1 MTEFDIEKIDRIVS
15 DLLLEFKEER
25 NKLQYELDNANSKIM
40 EIDRSISSFKE
51 NEDVDIKVFSPR
63 NLSNLNLEKIEMM
76 NQEKAKIEDSSKSVI
91 KQLNYYS
98 DKCDKLGEI
107 KNIIQGSSSS
117 STKDKI
123 DGIMKMFSIDSENS
137 NQIEQNSNDV
147 FSTNIS
153 LDYNN
158 NQIENNENNNDIFKG
173 TSDRVENNEKI
184 SVSDGI
190 SVVLENSNS
199 VIEKAS
205 IVINNPDDNFS
216 KYDKLSL
223 IKEMEILSHRLEIT
237 IKIID
242 NDVYRT
248 KMDLKSIKNSL
259 DDLLTSLRNSI

>member
-98 DKCDKLGEI
+98 DKCDKLSEI
-107 KNIIQGSSSS
+107 KNIIQGSSTS
-117 STKDKI
+117 STNDKI

-137 NQIEQNSNDV
+137 NQIDHNTNNV
-147 FSTNIS
+147 FSTNLS
-153 LDYNN
+153 LDKNKDELN
-158 NQIENNENNNDIFKG
+158 IEENNSNVFNG
-173 TSDRVENNEKI
+173 TSDSVENNEKI
-184 SVSDGI
+184 SVSNGI
-190 SVVLENSNS
+190 SVVIENTNNIIS
-199 VIEKAS
+199 KAS
-205 IVINNPDDNFS
+205 SIINNPDNNIS
-216 KYDKLSL
+216 QYDKLSL
-223 IKEMEILSHRLEIT
+223 IKEMEIISHRLEIT